1 MVGAVPDTT
10 GLFVAAGHE
19 GSGLTLAPMS
29 ARILASQVLRGPSR
43 TTDASMDRLSR
54 YLMPLATAHAA

>member
-1 MVGAVPDTT
+1 MIGPVPKAS

-29 ARILASQVLRGPSR
+29 ACILASQILHGKSETAPVTDSIAKYLRP
-43 TTDASMDRLSR
+43 M
-54 YLMPLATAHAA
+54 AAAVRG